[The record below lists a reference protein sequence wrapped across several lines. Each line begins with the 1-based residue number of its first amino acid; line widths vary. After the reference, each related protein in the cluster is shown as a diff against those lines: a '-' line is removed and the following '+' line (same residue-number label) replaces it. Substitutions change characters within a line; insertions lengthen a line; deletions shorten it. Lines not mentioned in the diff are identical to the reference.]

1 MIKSGDCTTS
11 GVSIL
16 FWNIVLEVAYTN
28 ECKFIFAILTQSCG
42 IGRMI
47 PETEK
52 VSKKVRVE
60 WAVRIVKI

>member
-1 MIKSGDCTTS
+1 MGHP
-11 GVSIL
+11 IL

-28 ECKFIFAILTQSCG
+28 ECKFIFAILIQCCG
-42 IGRMI
+42 IGLIM
-47 PETEK
+47 PETGK